1 MKKLWKEVLLFW
13 LGMAF
18 LAAWS
23 NTLGPIARQKENAD
37 LTGTLY
43 FYSKVGGFLLFPLGM
58 LLLCF
63 VLLRLTNRVLPW
75 RVPWKALRI
84 VLGVLSGLVVLGYL
98 YQAMIY
104 TFLPGLPYPQFLGIR
119 SFNIL
124 WHQMYIHNLPG
135 LLVIFLT
142 ALGLELAF
150 PPAADPS

>member
-23 NTLGPIARQKENAD
+23 NTLGPIARKKEIED
-37 LTGTLY
+37 LSFY
-43 FYSKVGGFLLFPLGM
+43 FYRTVGGFLLFPLGM

-98 YQAMIY
+98 YQAMIH
-104 TFLPGLPYPQFLGIR
+104 TFLPGLPYPQFLIQFR
-119 SFNIL
+119 PFQTL
-124 WHQMYIHNLPG
+124 WLQMYIHNLPG

>member
-1 MKKLWKEVLLFW
+1 MKKNLWRGLLPLW
-13 LGMAF
+13 LSAGL
-18 LAAWS
+18 LAAWCHALAQS
-23 NTLGPIARQKENAD
+23 SAPDFSVSRFGQLAQV
-37 LTGTLY
+37 
-43 FYSKVGGFLLFPLGM
+43 FFLPLGIFFF
-58 LLLCF
+58 CYA
-63 VLLRLTNRVLPW
+63 LLRLTNLGIRW
-75 RVPWKALRI
+75 RIPWKIPRI
-84 VLGVLSGLVVLGYL
+84 VLGVLSGLVMLGYF

>member
-23 NTLGPIARQKENAD
+23 NTLGPIARKKEIED
-37 LTGTLY
+37 LSRF
-43 FYSKVGGFLLFPLGM
+43 FYSTVGGFLLFPLGM

-98 YQAMIY
+98 YQAMIH

-150 PPAADPS
+150 PPAAEPS

>member
-1 MKKLWKEVLLFW
+1 MNKLWKEVLLFW

-23 NTLGPIARQKENAD
+23 NTLGPIARKKEIED
-37 LTGTLY
+37 LSFY
-43 FYSKVGGFLLFPLGM
+43 FYRTVGGFLLFPLGM

-98 YQAMIY
+98 YQAMIH
-104 TFLPGLPYPQFLGIR
+104 TFLPGLPYPQFLIQFR
-119 SFNIL
+119 PFQIL
-124 WHQMYIHNLPG
+124 WLQMYIHNLPG

>member
-84 VLGVLSGLVVLGYL
+84 VLGVFSGLVVLGYL

>member
-84 VLGVLSGLVVLGYL
+84 VLGVLSRLVVLGYL

>member
-1 MKKLWKEVLLFW
+1 MKKPWKEVLLFW